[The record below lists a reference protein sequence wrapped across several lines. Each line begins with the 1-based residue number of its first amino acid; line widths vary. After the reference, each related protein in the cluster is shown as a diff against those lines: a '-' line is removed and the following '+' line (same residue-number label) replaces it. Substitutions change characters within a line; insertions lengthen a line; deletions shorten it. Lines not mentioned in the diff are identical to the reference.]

1 MVKDFM
7 ANLSYND
14 ETRNYIFSHG
24 SYEDGG
30 FAGATGGIIG
40 AIKVSELGGSLVDYF
55 YSFGE

>member
-7 ANLSYND
+7 TNLSYND

-30 FAGATGGIIG
+30 FAGAMGG
-40 AIKVSELGGSLVDYF
+40 SYWSGSLVDYF
-55 YSFGE
+55 YNMGE